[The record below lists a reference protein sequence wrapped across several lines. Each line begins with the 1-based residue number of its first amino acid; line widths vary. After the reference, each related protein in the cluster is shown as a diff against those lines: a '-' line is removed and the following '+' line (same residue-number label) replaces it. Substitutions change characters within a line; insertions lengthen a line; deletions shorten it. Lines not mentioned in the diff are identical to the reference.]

1 MTYENNNKNELIP
14 AKESP
19 WVIFLWSMASLDETS
34 ENPNGWYWLIG
45 LHYLLG
51 ITIKRMQDNLPD
63 DHPLKSAPLP
73 DIGEELVLKQIIS
86 ELRQGLGNPQKI
98 TQIDFSNLEFKNPVN
113 FSNLIFPISVLFSN
127 SKFHKKVEFNY
138 TEFFIF
144 AKFNGTCFFDTVQFI
159 EARLSTTYFQ
169 KTEFRNVVNFFNAT
183 FTKIVDFTG
192 AIFFNSALFNN
203 AKFQRHIDFSE
214 VHFKNVVANFYSA
227 EINASIVWDNDIK
240 LWPEATDMTPR
251 GLRLNRN
258 AYENLAYHMKKLD
271 KYHDEHFFFRQEMR
285 CRRQLAGNFISRWAY
300 GLYENISNYGYGVG
314 RAIATWFVH
323 ILIGALILFAIR
335 AFNRWNMS
343 WEDFGC
349 SLGISL
355 SNSHA
360 FFFNGDRLE
369 KCYKTFEYLPAFN
382 VIWGVQTITG
392 TLLIFLV
399 LLTLR
404 VRFRLK

>member
-1 MTYENNNKNELIP
+1 MTGENKEEIELTYFE
-14 AKESP
+14 ESP
-19 WVIFLWSMASLDETS
+19 WGKFLLSMARLDETS
-34 ENPNGWYWLIG
+34 ENSNGWYWLIG
-45 LHYLLG
+45 IHYLLG

-63 DHPLKSAPLP
+63 KHPLKSAPLP
-73 DIGEELVLKQIIS
+73 EESEKQELEPIINRLKQ
-86 ELRQGLGNPQKI
+86 RLGNPKEI
-98 TQIDFSNLEFKNPVN
+98 TKIDFSNLEFKNFVN
-113 FSNLIFPISVLFSN
+113 FSKIIFPIPVLFSN

-144 AKFNGTCFFDTVQFI
+144 ANFSGTCFIDTVQFI
-159 EARLSTTYFQ
+159 EATLSTTLFQ
-169 KTEFRNVVNFFNAT
+169 KTKFNGVINFFNAT
-183 FTKIVDFTG
+183 FTKMVDFKG
-192 AIFFNSALFNN
+192 AIFLNDARFNN
-203 AKFQRHIDFSE
+203 AKIQGHADFSE
-214 VHFKNVVANFYSA
+214 VHFKNDVANFYNA
-227 EINASIVWDNDIK
+227 EISASIVWDNDIK
-240 LWPEATDMTPR
+240 LWPQATKIAPR
-251 GLRLNRN
+251 ELRLNRN

-285 CRRQLAGNFISRWAY
+285 CRRQLAENFLSRRAY
-300 GLYENISNYGYGVG
+300 GLYENVSNYGYGVG

-323 ILIGALILFAIR
+323 ILIGALILFSIR
-335 AFNRWNMS
+335 SIDRWNMS

-360 FFFNGDRLE
+360 FFFKGDRL
-369 KCYKTFEYLPAFN
+369 KDCYKTFESLPWFN